1 MSGPTK
7 VDLVCRVW
15 YPFFQ
20 KQTNNGWKAGR
31 KTQMHELKIHLTLKI
46 NKGGRSAHTIKLIL
60 LGPIKRYKLMIIILY
75 S

>member
-1 MSGPTK
+1 MQYFGKRNQYALVYLIWVLLMTGPTK

-46 NKGGRSAHTIKLIL
+46 NNRGRSA
-60 LGPIKRYKLMIIILY
+60 YK
-75 S
+75 